1 MCEVTQHHSICSAL
15 RSTDVAGAGQGP
27 CWGLKERGRRE
38 VRPGWVSLDTLSPCF
53 PALSPA
59 HPSLG
64 QAEGPCSWTQCPWPS
79 IPGPLTFKIKAGSR
93 DPFRV
98 RGGHPPAV
106 LFPLPRSLSDPTS
119 SHQVSLPRIAAPHK
133 EKFVHT
139 LATIGLLAP
148 SLVPLLSRKCH
159 SFATAVPLPFPP
171 PPASHPPFN
180 THHRCHPAFPKAHTG
195 LVQNHQNCVSGLF
208 LQP

>member
-27 CWGLKERGRRE
+27 CWGLKERGQRE

-79 IPGPLTFKIKAGSR
+79 IPGPLTFTIKAGSR
-93 DPFRV
+93 EPFRV
-98 RGGHPPAV
+98 RGGSPPCSALPSSPKPFRPHQFSPSV
-106 LFPLPRSLSDPTS
+106 SPQNCRPSQREVCPYTGTYWPLSW
-119 SHQVSLPRIAAPHK
+119 AP
-133 EKFVHT
+133 
-139 LATIGLLAP
+139 G
-148 SLVPLLSRKCH
+148 LVPLLSRKC
-159 SFATAVPLPFPP
+159 PF
-171 PPASHPPFN
+171 
-180 THHRCHPAFPKAHTG
+180 
-195 LVQNHQNCVSGLF
+195 
-208 LQP
+208 